1 MSKEKLLL
9 KIIEYL
15 IQENNYDIEIPYSYE
30 SLKKLYKALVNIRFP
45 KPINEEIL
53 KLEDEYLG
61 LELKD
66 KKIVDVNSLKKNEDN
81 IIL

>member
-30 SLKKLYKALVNIRFP
+30 SLKNCIRHLL
-45 KPINEEIL
+45 I
-53 KLEDEYLG
+53 
-61 LELKD
+61 
-66 KKIVDVNSLKKNEDN
+66 
-81 IIL
+81 

>member
-15 IQENNYDIEIPYSYE
+15 IQENNYNIEIPDSYE

-53 KLEDEYLG
+53 M
-61 LELKD
+61 
-66 KKIVDVNSLKKNEDN
+66 I
-81 IIL
+81 